1 MCFVYTIFMEVG
13 VGYFIVKSIFHKDLK
28 YGIIVIINIFLYF
41 FSKTPGLRNNA
52 LLATYS

>member
-1 MCFVYTIFMEVG
+1 MEVG

-41 FSKTPGLRNNA
+41 FLRHQD
-52 LLATYS
+52 LGIKPYSLPIVS